1 VFGEE
6 YNGKELCSTVTV
18 MINNT
23 ALEEVSLLAN
33 VQHDPIDKKICMC
46 FEVKG
51 QISKLQF

>member
-1 VFGEE
+1 MFGEG
-6 YNGKELCSTVTV
+6 YNGKELSSTVTV

-23 ALEEVSLLAN
+23 VLEEVSLLAN
-33 VQHDPIDKKICMC
+33 VQYDPIDKKIYMC

>member
-1 VFGEE
+1 MFGEE
-6 YNGKELCSTVTV
+6 YNGKELGSTVTV

-23 ALEEVSLLAN
+23 VLEEVLLLAN
-33 VQHDPIDKKICMC
+33 VQHGPIDKKICMC